1 VLAFVPL
8 FVNIILTDLLYKVVI
23 CIYIDF
29 LILIISNY
37 FIIIKN
43 TEINDDF
50 NYSVD
55 TLTIIFVDN
64 HN

>member
-1 VLAFVPL
+1 VPL